1 MLFRIAGRSYDIA
14 AEEVMAATRGV
25 TPNPSDRRNKH
36 FVDLHS
42 RSFPIKQPIHLA
54 TEIPYIE
61 FTAQHAHRILVRLG
75 FSVYQA
81 GQPPAKRERD
91 EGEEDEELLR
101 LPVVLES
108 DEDGFIVASC
118 PSLPGCHSQGRSE
131 EEALSNIRE
140 AVRGYVASMREHG
153 EELPAGVRVREI
165 EVAV

>member
-1 MLFRIAGRSYDIA
+1 MLFQISGRSYDITG
-14 AEEVMAATRGV
+14 EEVIAATRGIP
-25 TPNPSDRRNKH
+25 PNPSDRRNKH
-36 FVDLHS
+36 FVDLHD
-42 RSFPIKQPIHLA
+42 RPFPIKQVIHLA
-54 TEIPYIE
+54 TGIPYIE
-61 FTAQHAHRILVRLG
+61 FTAQHAHSILVRLG

-81 GQPPAKRERD
+81 GQPPAKPERK
-91 EGEEDEELLR
+91 ENEEDDLLR

-140 AVRGYVASMREHG
+140 AIRGYIASMRKHG
-153 EELPAGVRVREI
+153 EELPTGVTVREV